1 MPVSITTASTIAR
14 KASGW
19 TGWRSIN
26 GLTAAEVGAF
36 TDGRRLGY
44 AKLSNCAYEN
54 ADGSP
59 VSMDKDY
66 SGASRQSCTFAGP
79 FGTGTVSTMKV
90 W

>member
-1 MPVSITTASTIAR
+1 MECRAPEVAIEENED
-14 KASGW
+14 GVW
-19 TGWRSIN
+19 LSIN

-36 TDGRRLGY
+36 PDGHRLGY

-66 SGASRQSCTFAGP
+66 SGAPRQSCTFAGP
-79 FGTGTVSTMKV
+79 FGTGTVSRMKV